1 MLHENI
7 RNSKVDERLLINSLR
22 LLFIISIFLSSFIAL
37 SYYHKT
43 TSQANY
49 AVTSKINVNTATTDT
64 LSLLPG
70 IGPKTAAK
78 IVTYR
83 QLHPNNKKT
92 FDKPSDLAKIKG
104 LGKAKIEKIT
114 PFICFE

>member
-22 LLFIISIFLSSFIAL
+22 LLFIISIFLSGVIAL
-37 SYYHKT
+37 LYYHKT

-49 AVTSKINVNTATTDT
+49 AIASKININTASVDT

-70 IGPKTAAK
+70 IGVKTAAK
-78 IVTYR
+78 IVAYR
-83 QLHPNNKKT
+83 QLYPNNKKT

-104 LGKAKIEKIT
+104 LGKAKIKKMT

>member
-7 RNSKVDERLLINSLR
+7 SKPKVGERHLINSLR
-22 LLFIISIFLSSFIAL
+22 LLFIISIFFSSVIVL

-43 TSQANY
+43 TSQADY
-49 AVTSKINVNTATTDT
+49 AITSKININTATVDT
-64 LSLLPG
+64 LDLLPG

-83 QLHPNNKKT
+83 KLQSNNKKT

>member
-1 MLHENI
+1 MLREDKGNL
-7 RNSKVDERLLINSLR
+7 KVDERLLMNSLR
-22 LLFIISIFLSSFIAL
+22 LLFVISVFLSTVVAL
-37 SYYHKT
+37 SYYHKIAFQT
-43 TSQANY
+43 GY
-49 AVTSKINVNTATTDT
+49 AITSKINVNTASVDT

-78 IVTYR
+78 IVAYR

-92 FDKPSDLAKIKG
+92 FAKPNDLTKING
-104 LGKAKIEKIT
+104 LGKAKIERIT